1 MTAMRSSGNFALTKF
16 RVYLVEVR
24 GLSPS
29 TAETYVKQA
38 RRALR
43 RVGWPAVGLADYDST
58 LSVKMQENFRAAWRH
73 LVAFGATTGKSW
85 PLPPSRRA
93 PTNPKGFKDVTDQ
106 LSAKADSVTE
116 DSELPETD
124 AAEQGDGPRSAT

>member
-1 MTAMRSSGNFALTKF
+1 MTAKRAPLTLF
-16 RVYLVEVR
+16 RAYLVTVR

-29 TAETYVKQA
+29 TAESYVKQV
-38 RRALR
+38 RRAVS
-43 RVGWPAVGLADYDST
+43 RVGFPPVGLAAYDNT

-73 LVAFGATTGKSW
+73 LVAFGATTGNSW

-93 PTNPKGFKDVTDQ
+93 PTTSKGFKDVTEQ

-116 DSELPETD
+116 DSELPETPNPCD
-124 AAEQGDGPRSAT
+124 QLC